1 MQPSSLKPI
10 TPIIREMSNK
20 SHLRDSLETVV
31 TGNPHNCQSH
41 QKQVKSE
48 KLLQPK
54 EA

>member
-1 MQPSSLKPI
+1 MWPSSLKLV
-10 TPIIREMSNK
+10 TSIIREMSNN

-31 TGNPHNCQSH
+31 TGNPHNCQNH